1 MRQAH
6 VRNVVRQACP
16 LRQAVA
22 MPALW
27 PGHSYNRTCRGRQQP
42 CRHPAA
48 RPATGQGDARSAQA
62 CASSLTSCPGA
73 VSPQARGELAEAAA
87 QRDRLSE
94 ELAARGAEL
103 ASARKRASAPLP
115 QADDESWLVSAS
127 FGDAR

>member
-1 MRQAH
+1 
-6 VRNVVRQACP
+6 
-16 LRQAVA
+16 
-22 MPALW
+22 
-27 PGHSYNRTCRGRQQP
+27 
-42 CRHPAA
+42 
-48 RPATGQGDARSAQA
+48 
-62 CASSLTSCPGA
+62 